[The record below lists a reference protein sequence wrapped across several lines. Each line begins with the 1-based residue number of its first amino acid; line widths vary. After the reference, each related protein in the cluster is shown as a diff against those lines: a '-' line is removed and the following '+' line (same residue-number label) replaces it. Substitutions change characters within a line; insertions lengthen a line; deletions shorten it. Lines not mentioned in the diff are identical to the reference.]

1 MKDVPIIGSFL
12 LGAPKC
18 GTSWL
23 ADVLSQH
30 PEICISNPK
39 EPNIVATHKG
49 TFVRDDS
56 SLDLSEYGDFFQG
69 EGVKVDCSVHAFS
82 CPTAPSRIN
91 KIWPDAKF
99 IVSLRDPI
107 ERAVSQ
113 WNHALDY
120 SDDKKAGVDWSEFS
134 TAWADPRLRCDSL
147 YGESLKNWLTFFPI
161 DSFLIIETKVMRNF
175 PHQVLKDICNHIG
188 VSEYRFNL
196 DLVKGHNLA
205 SQRRTINFLG
215 KCIRNSA
222 KATPR
227 VLRERI
233 ASQLQRR
240 GINIYK
246 TKFLSTRT
254 SGGRIITDS
263 ERDMAKQSLVEDQY
277 LLEELTGLNNL
288 IQ

>member
-1 MKDVPIIGSFL
+1 MKDVPLVGSFL

-39 EPNIVATHKG
+39 EPNIIATHKG
-49 TFVRDDS
+49 TFIRDDS
-56 SLDLSEYGDFFQG
+56 SLDLSGYGEFFRS

-82 CPTAPSRIN
+82 CPKAPSRIK

-99 IVSLRDPI
+99 IVSLRDPV

-120 SDDKKAGVDWSEFS
+120 GDDKKAGVDWSEFS
-134 TAWADPRLRCDSL
+134 TAWEDPRLRCDSL
-147 YGESLKNWLTFFPI
+147 YGESLKNWLAFFPI
-161 DSFLIIETKVMRNF
+161 DSFLIIETKVMRNL
-175 PHQVLKDICNHIG
+175 PHGVLKEVCNHIG
-188 VSEYRFNL
+188 VSEYSFDL
-196 DLVKGHNLA
+196 GLVKDHNLA
-205 SQRRTINFLG
+205 SQRRTINTIGRFV
-215 KCIRNSA
+215 KNSA
-222 KATPR
+222 RILPQG
-227 VLRERI
+227 LREMI
-233 ASQLQRR
+233 ARKLQNR
-240 GINIYK
+240 GINIYR
-246 TKFLSTRT
+246 TKFFSTRT
-254 SGGRIITDS
+254 SGSRVITDS
-263 ERDMAKQSLVEDQY
+263 ERELVRQSLVEDQY